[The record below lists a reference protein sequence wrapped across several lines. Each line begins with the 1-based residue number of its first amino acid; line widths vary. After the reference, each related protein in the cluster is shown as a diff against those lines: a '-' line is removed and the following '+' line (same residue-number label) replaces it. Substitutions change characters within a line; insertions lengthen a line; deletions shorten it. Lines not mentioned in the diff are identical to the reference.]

1 MNDTLSSRDLARI
14 LWRRRGAVLTVLLL
28 GTAGAV
34 LAIAWTPRSYVAR
47 AAILIEARLEPAQ
60 DGSGALVPLLPDS
73 ATIDS
78 LAQVLAS
85 RSTARAVIAELGLA
99 ADPELGSHHRPAPL
113 GGLMARAQGATDV
126 PAAEAAVDR
135 FLARLTVS
143 REGKSHVVAV
153 AYRSGDPDHAA
164 RVANG
169 VARHFVAE
177 REALAR
183 AAAERVEDALRARL
197 DELEGQLA
205 RSESALAAARAGAAA
220 AGPPTAATLAELSQ
234 LRRDLI
240 AASAERQAA
249 EARLERLRRARSAP
263 LADEARSSQLDRLQE
278 LRADLVRR
286 EAELGHQLGERHPR
300 LAELRAERSELD
312 RRIAGER
319 QRLLDLV
326 ADEVQVAR
334 TREEAL
340 ATALESLHAAV
351 GASQQDARGLTA
363 LEQRVER
370 DRRLVEAQL
379 ARISAS
385 SGPAFVG
392 GDARLISEATVPAIA
407 VSPNP
412 AMLLTAGLTSSLL
425 IGLFAAFALDQADRR
440 LRTAADVRAALDLP
454 LIAMLPELRR
464 KELRG
469 ATPHDL
475 AVEQPASA
483 FAEALR
489 GVLMALDPRR
499 TEHGARVVLVTS
511 SVPGE
516 GKSTLSLALA
526 RAAAAEGLRVLLI
539 DGDLRRPRL
548 APMLGI
554 EPALGLAELGAG
566 RVGVDDVLRA
576 DPLTSVRLLPGSAVP
591 GPPTGLLGDGG
602 IPAVLKAARAA
613 YDLVVVD
620 TAPLLPVAD
629 AARMALVADRVLLLA
644 RWGRTSGETAAQA
657 VQQLGVARERVAG
670 VILSRVDL
678 RRHRAWSSSDVA
690 VAYGR
695 YRAYYAS

>member
-1 MNDTLSSRDLARI
+1 MNDALSSLDLARI

-34 LAIAWTPRSYVAR
+34 LAIAWTPRSYIAR
-47 AAILIEARLEPAQ
+47 AAILIEARLEPAP
-60 DGSGALVPLLPDS
+60 DGSGALLPLLPDS

-85 RSTARAVIAELGLA
+85 RSTARAVITELGLA
-99 ADPELGSHHRPAPL
+99 TDPELGSDHQPAPL
-113 GGLMARAQGATDV
+113 GGLIARAQGATDV

-135 FLARLTVS
+135 FLSRLAVS

-153 AYRSGDPDHAA
+153 SYRSGDPDHAA
-164 RVANG
+164 RIANG

-183 AAAERVEDALRARL
+183 AAAERAEDALRARL

-205 RSESALAAARAGAAA
+205 RSEGALAAARAGSVAS
-220 AGPPTAATLAELSQ
+220 GPPTAATLAELSQ

-240 AASAERQAA
+240 AAGAERQAA
-249 EARLERLRRARSAP
+249 EARLERLRRAGSAP

-278 LRADLVRR
+278 LRADLIRR
-286 EAELGHQLGERHPR
+286 EAELGGQLGERHPR
-300 LAELRAERSELD
+300 LAELRVERGELD
-312 RRIAGER
+312 RRIARER

-340 ATALESLHAAV
+340 GAALESLQAAV
-351 GASQQDARGLTA
+351 DASQQDARGLA
-363 LEQRVER
+363 AIEQRVER

-379 ARISAS
+379 ARVRASA
-385 SGPAFVG
+385 GPAFVG

-412 AMLLTAGLTSSLL
+412 TMLLTASLTSSLL

-440 LRTAADVRAALDLP
+440 LRTAADVRAAVDLP
-454 LIAMLPELRR
+454 VIAMLPELRR
-464 KELRG
+464 KELQG
-469 ATPHDL
+469 AAPHDL

-489 GVLMALDPRR
+489 GVLMVLDPRR

-548 APMLGI
+548 APMLGL
-554 EPALGLAELGAG
+554 EPGLGLADLAAG
-566 RVGVDDVLRA
+566 RVGADDVLRA

-591 GPPTGLLGDGG
+591 GPPTGLLGDVG
-602 IPAVLKAARAA
+602 IPAVLRAARAA

-629 AARMALVADRVLLLA
+629 AARMALIADRVLLLA

-657 VQQLGVARERVAG
+657 AQQLGVARERVAG

-678 RRHRAWSSSDVA
+678 RRHRAWSSADAA

>member
-1 MNDTLSSRDLARI
+1 MNPTLSSFDLARI

-28 GTAGAV
+28 GAVGAV
-34 LAIAWTPRSYVAR
+34 LALAWMPRSYIAR
-47 AAILIEARLEPAQ
+47 AAILIEARLEPAP
-60 DGSGALVPLLPDS
+60 DGSGAVIPIVPDS
-73 ATIDS
+73 AVIDS

-99 ADPELGSHHRPAPL
+99 GDPELALEPRAAPL
-113 GGLMARAQGATDV
+113 GGLLARAQGATDV

-135 FLARLTVS
+135 FLLRLAVA

-153 AYRSGDPDHAA
+153 SYRSGDPDHAA

-169 VARHFVAE
+169 VVRHFIAE
-177 REALAR
+177 RVALTR
-183 AAAERVEDALRARL
+183 AAAERAADALRARL
-197 DELEGQLA
+197 DELESQLA
-205 RSESALAAARAGAAA
+205 RSEAALAAARTGSAAGA
-220 AGPPTAATLAELSQ
+220 PPAAATLAELAQ
-234 LRRDLI
+234 LRRDRI
-240 AASAERQAA
+240 AAGAERQAA
-249 EARLERLRRARSAP
+249 EARLERLRRAGSAP
-263 LADEARSSQLDRLQE
+263 LADEARSSQLDRLLE

-286 EAELGHQLGERHPR
+286 EAELGGQLGERHPR
-300 LAELRAERSELD
+300 LAELRGERGALD
-312 RRIAGER
+312 RRIAAER

-334 TREEAL
+334 AREDAF
-340 ATALESLHAAV
+340 AAALEHLQAAV
-351 GASQQDARGLTA
+351 DARQQDAGGLTV

-379 ARISAS
+379 ARVRAAT
-385 SGPAFVG
+385 GNAAPG
-392 GDARLISEATVPAIA
+392 GDARLISEATVPATA

-412 AMLLTAGLTSSLL
+412 AMLLTASLTSSLL

-454 LIAMLPELRR
+454 VIAMLPELRR
-464 KELRG
+464 KELHG
-469 ATPHDL
+469 AAPHDL
-475 AVEQPASA
+475 VAEQPASA

-489 GVLMALDPRR
+489 GVLMAIDPRR
-499 TEHGARVVLVTS
+499 DESGARVLLVTS
-511 SVPGE
+511 AVPGE

-554 EPALGLAELGAG
+554 EPGIGLAELAAG
-566 RVGVDDVLRA
+566 RVGVDEVLRA
-576 DPLTSVRLLPGSAVP
+576 DPLSTVRLLPGSAAS
-591 GPPTGLLGDGG
+591 GPPTGLLGEVG
-602 IPAVLKAARAA
+602 IPAVLRAARAA

-629 AARMALVADRVLLLA
+629 AARMALVADRVVLLA
-644 RWGRTSGETAAQA
+644 RWGRTSRETAAQA
-657 VQQLGVARERVAG
+657 VQQLGVARERVAR
-670 VILSRVDL
+670 VVLSRVDL
-678 RRHRAWSSSDVA
+678 RRHRAWSSADAA

-695 YRAYYAS
+695 YRTYYAS